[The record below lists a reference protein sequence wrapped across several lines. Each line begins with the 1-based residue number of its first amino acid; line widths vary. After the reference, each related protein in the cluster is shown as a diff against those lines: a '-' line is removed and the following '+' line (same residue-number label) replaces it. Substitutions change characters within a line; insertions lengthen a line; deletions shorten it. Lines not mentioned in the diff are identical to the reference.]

1 MFTSKLIMIF
11 YNEMYNYTLHV
22 HDLFKDTSFLCIASR
37 SQQYVE
43 AALFLYYVTLLLIKL
58 KISNSNGLAEMNYNS
73 SSF

>member
-1 MFTSKLIMIF
+1 MIF

-43 AALFLYYVTLLLIKL
+43 AALFYI
-58 KISNSNGLAEMNYNS
+58 M
-73 SSF
+73 